1 MELEPGGRIGSYLL
15 VEMIAEG
22 GMGMVYLARDE
33 DLRRQVAIKIV
44 RPRYAEEEGVLR
56 RFERE
61 ALLLARVRHPHVVT
75 IHQLGVHGDGRFM
88 VMEYLPGPD
97 LSRLLLDRGG
107 GLDLREVLG
116 YGVQIASGLRHLHGL
131 AEPIVHRDV
140 KPLNLVLDAGGTVK
154 ICDLGIAVA
163 PTSDLDRCT
172 RAGRTPGTPAYMAPE
187 QLRGEEAGPPADL
200 YAFGRVLYALLAGR
214 PPAAEPG
221 PPPPVPDRPEV
232 PAALTR
238 LIEGLLAAE
247 PADRPDADEALRA
260 LREIDASAEEPSVF
274 GETEPATA
282 TSPPPRGD
290 VPLAVAERLLADGD
304 AAGAAAAFAAIARTS
319 RVPEEA
325 CTAEFGRLRAKLALG
340 AVSEAALRWGRL
352 LARTRREL
360 GEQHPLTRSV
370 ADFGETARLI
380 R

>member
-1 MELEPGGRIGSYLL
+1 M
-15 VEMIAEG
+15 
-22 GMGMVYLARDE
+22 
-33 DLRRQVAIKIV
+33 
-44 RPRYAEEEGVLR
+44 LR

-61 ALLLARVRHPHVVT
+61 ALLLARVRHPNVVT

-97 LSRLLLDRGG
+97 LGRLLLDRGR

-163 PTSDLDRCT
+163 PTSDLARYT
-172 RAGRTPGTPAYMAPE
+172 RVGRAPGTPAYMAPE

-221 PPPPVPDRPEV
+221 HPPPVPDRPEI

-238 LIEGLLAAE
+238 LIGELLAAE
-247 PADRPDADEALRA
+247 PADRPDSDAALRA
-260 LREIDASAEEPSVF
+260 LREIDASAEARSVF
-274 GETEPATA
+274 GESGLATA
-282 TSPPPRGD
+282 ASLLPQGD
-290 VPLAVAERLLADGD
+290 GPLAVAERLLATGD
-304 AAGAAAAFAAIARTS
+304 AAAAATAFAAIARSSPT
-319 RVPEEA
+319 PEEA
-325 CTAEFGRLRAKLALG
+325 YAAELGRLRAKLALG
-340 AVSEAALRWGRL
+340 AVSEAALRWARL
-352 LARTRREL
+352 LTRVRREL

-380 R
+380 P